1 MGRMSLATRSRVVS
15 LSQSGYPIS
24 KIQKHLEKE
33 GTMVSKKS
41 LHLLLKKYKMTGSV
55 ADHRTVK
62 PPRKLGDEH
71 YRFIDDCMA
80 SDDELTAKKLR
91 DKLLE
96 TFPGLNVSVSMVKR
110 ARMELG
116 WTAKKT
122 RYGALVSESNQE
134 KRVVWCNERMET
146 NDMDFDDVVFS
157 DECTVQ
163 LESHRRVTF
172 YKKGQP
178 VRYKMKAKHPPKVNV
193 WAGISSRGATNVV
206 VFTGTLTA
214 TRYVDILEAALIPFL
229 DEVYPD
235 GHRFQQDNDPK
246 HTSRYAK
253 DYIEEKGVNWFKTP
267 ASSPDLN
274 PIELMWHALKDYLR
288 NEYKPKNL
296 GELKSGIRAFWATL
310 TPSICKKY
318 INHLIKVIPKVI
330 EVQGLPSGY

>member
-1 MGRMSLATRSRVVS
+1 
-15 LSQSGYPIS
+15 
-24 KIQKHLEKE
+24 
-33 GTMVSKKS
+33 
-41 LHLLLKKYKMTGSV
+41 
-55 ADHRTVK
+55 
-62 PPRKLGDEH
+62 
-71 YRFIDDCMA
+71 
-80 SDDELTAKKLR
+80 
-91 DKLLE
+91 
-96 TFPGLNVSVSMVKR
+96 
-110 ARMELG
+110 MELG

-134 KRVVWCNERMET
+134 KRVVWCNERIET

-296 GELKSGIRAFWATL
+296 GELKSGIKAFWATL
-310 TPSICKKY
+310 TPAICKKY
-318 INHLIKVIPKVI
+318 ISHLKKVIPKVI
-330 EVQGLPSGY
+330 EVQRLPSGY

>member
-1 MGRMSLATRSRVVS
+1 M
-15 LSQSGYPIS
+15 
-24 KIQKHLEKE
+24 
-33 GTMVSKKS
+33 
-41 LHLLLKKYKMTGSV
+41 
-55 ADHRTVK
+55 K

-71 YRFIDDCMA
+71 YHFTDDCMA
-80 SDDELTAKKLR
+80 SDDELTAKRLR

-96 TFPGLNVSVSMVKR
+96 TFPGLNVSVSTMER

-214 TRYVDILEAALIPFL
+214 TWYVDILEAALIPFL

-267 ASSPDLN
+267 ASSPDLD

-288 NEYKPKNL
+288 NEYKPRNL

-310 TPSICKKY
+310 TPAICKKH
-318 INHLIKVIPKVI
+318 ISHLKKVIPKVI
-330 EVQGLPSGY
+330 EVQELPSGY